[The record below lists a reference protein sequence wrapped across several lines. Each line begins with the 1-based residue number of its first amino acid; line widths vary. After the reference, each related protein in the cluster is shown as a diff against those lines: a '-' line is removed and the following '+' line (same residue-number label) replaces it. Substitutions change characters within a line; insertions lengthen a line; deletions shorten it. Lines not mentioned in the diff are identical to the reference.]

1 MVNSPPVIS
10 FDSTHSAAI
19 ERFRAERENI
29 LAAVYSRLL
38 SDTALERCLSSEAA
52 RRLALESAKI
62 FIENFTVSVKY
73 GLPGAILDYLDW
85 LRGFLQ
91 ARGVPQ
97 GFIPR
102 MIHAAQIA
110 SQAFLSE
117 PDADIIAGLLR
128 DLRKRQR
135 ALIEK
140 TV

>member
-10 FDSTHSAAI
+10 FDSSHSAAI
-19 ERFRAERENI
+19 ERFRAEREKI
-29 LAAVYSRLL
+29 LAAVDSRLL
-38 SDTALERCLSSEAA
+38 SDTALEQCLSSETA

-73 GLPGAILDYLDW
+73 GLPQAILDYLDW

-91 ARGVPQ
+91 TRGVPQ
-97 GFIPR
+97 AFIPR

-140 TV
+140 TR